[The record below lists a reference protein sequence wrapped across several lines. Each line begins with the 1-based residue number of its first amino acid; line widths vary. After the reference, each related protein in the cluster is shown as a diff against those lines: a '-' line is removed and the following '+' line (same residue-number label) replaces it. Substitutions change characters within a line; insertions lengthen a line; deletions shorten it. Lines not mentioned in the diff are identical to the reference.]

1 MSRFDYGGPLEHGPL
16 YDLLKCRRLTHGDF
30 GHAAAVTSSLKAVL
44 EHETRH
50 LTAGQR
56 EALSMIMVKIGRL
69 CAGNPDHAD
78 HWDDIAGY
86 ALLARGQSH
95 A

>member
-1 MSRFDYGGPLEHGPL
+1 MNHAEHGSM
-16 YDLLKCRRLTHGDF
+16 YDILKRRRLTHGDF
-30 GHAAAVTSSLKAVL
+30 GHAASITADLKAVL
-44 EHETRH
+44 EREVRH
-50 LTAGQR
+50 LTPGQCA
-56 EALSMIMVKIGRL
+56 ALSMILVKISRI

-86 ALLARGQSH
+86 ALLARSQTH